1 MRVAVVAGGTGG
13 EVEPAA
19 ALCQGL
25 RQAGYDARLCA
36 PNDFAPS
43 LANRAIPCDSIPVS
57 FRRLYETADG
67 RALMSTGANG
77 IRFLRGVSRVAVDV
91 AAQLIESL
99 RAACRT
105 ADAACYPPLGF
116 PALYF
121 PREVGIPAF
130 ATSLQP
136 LGRTAEHA
144 NPLLPLPHWT
154 PRSINRLCYRLV
166 A

>member
-43 LANRAIPCDSIPVS
+43 LAKRAIPCDPIPVS

-77 IRFLRGVSRVAVDV
+77 IRFLRGLSRLAGEV
-91 AAQLIESL
+91 AAQLIASI
-99 RAACRT
+99 RAPCCKA
-105 ADAACYPPLGF
+105 AAACYSPS
-116 PALYF
+116 
-121 PREVGIPAF
+121 AF
-130 ATSLQP
+130 
-136 LGRTAEHA
+136 
-144 NPLLPLPHWT
+144 
-154 PRSINRLCYRLV
+154 
-166 A
+166 